1 MGSAA
6 SVTWAS
12 ARNESHPPGARRR
25 LACAATPRLKSYARM
40 PRLPQRTRGGI
51 ALAVAL
57 VLAAT
62 PAAAGEPELHFGTAG
77 LALVQSVGDEHDGE
91 LVLSPSGDRS
101 IKAVWSDGDALVLAA
116 ARKAVYVLGREGEPT
131 REEIAIEA
139 FVDADG
145 TRAIGGSTA
154 VFAAADGRLIR
165 WHAGDLD
172 AEQVPL
178 LDGDELVAVTID
190 AGGTIY
196 AVGRT
201 RALYERTSLRW
212 KVHEYPTAM
221 RPLGAAVSPGG
232 QVFLVGRDA
241 LLVRYD
247 DGAWDRPLVPGLSDA
262 ATRASWY
269 ECWYGAVDDTL
280 WVRAG
285 RDRLIELEFGEQRR
299 DAPPLDEPAPAPI
312 VVPRERATEDLPAE
326 PEAPALRLSNSVP
339 TREHPIPLG
348 PPHAG
353 EPLADFTALAGLAR
367 GDGDSVVVAAGGQV
381 WLWEHERFQKLAD
394 DVGIVHDL
402 ALDPGAN
409 VVWLAT
415 QSGLRR
421 LPLAPPDED
430 LPEAE
435 LSAQDVKL
443 LDRMVKRDKWRAH
456 RAKQPKVFWMPT
468 LRLDQGIAFPL
479 RPNASSPRPRV
490 EYSQELAA
498 GVMLAPIDPYQ
509 DRGPTLWIW
518 PELAYR
524 FETHPTRGGHL
535 FDAGVGIGYGNHLVA
550 AFYRPRLVVGGIDV
564 GGSVYGFRHGL
575 AVEALWGVLGL
586 EFSHQFVDS
595 NAGRLDDL
603 RLGIGINLAPLLWMA
618 ILAATIPV
626 NE

>member
-1 MGSAA
+1 M
-6 SVTWAS
+6 
-12 ARNESHPPGARRR
+12 
-25 LACAATPRLKSYARM
+25 ACAARPRLKSYARM
-40 PRLPQRTRGGI
+40 PRLPQLAIGGMLSI
-51 ALAVAL
+51 ALL
-57 VLAAT
+57 LAPLSGRAS
-62 PAAAGEPELHFGTAG
+62 EPEPLHFGAAG
-77 LALVQSVGDEHDGE
+77 LSLMQAGTAPDGE
-91 LVLSPSGDRS
+91 LVLAPSGDRS
-101 IKAVWSDGDALVLAA
+101 VKALWYDGDALVLAA
-116 ARKAVYVLGREGEPT
+116 SRKALYVLGREGEPT
-131 REEIAIEA
+131 REELTIEA
-139 FVDADG
+139 FVDGDG
-145 TRAIGGSTA
+145 TRAIGGARA

-165 WHAGDLD
+165 WSGGDLD

-212 KVHEYPTAM
+212 RVHEYPTEM
-221 RPLGAAVSPGG
+221 RPLAAAASPGG

-262 ATRASWY
+262 ATRATWY
-269 ECWYGAVDDTL
+269 ECWYGAVTDTL

-285 RDRLIELEFGEQRR
+285 RDRLIELEFGQQRR
-299 DAPPLDEPAPAPI
+299 DAPASIDVPSGEPVVAEREALDPSK
-312 VVPRERATEDLPAE
+312 PAE
-326 PEAPALRLSNSVP
+326 PDTPALRMSNSVP

-348 PPHAG
+348 PPQPG
-353 EPLADFTALAGLAR
+353 EPLADFTALAGLTRAQ
-367 GDGDSVVVAAGGQV
+367 GDSIVVAAGAQV
-381 WLWEHERFQKLAD
+381 WLWEQERFQQLAAN
-394 DVGIVHDL
+394 VGIVHDL
-402 ALDPGAN
+402 ALDAGTN

-415 QSGLRR
+415 QTGLRR
-421 LPLAPPDED
+421 LSLTPPDQD
-430 LPEAE
+430 QPEAE

-456 RAKQPKVFWMPT
+456 RATQPKVFWMPT

-479 RPNASSPRPRV
+479 RPDAASPRPRV

-586 EFSHQFVDS
+586 ELSHQFVDS

>member
-1 MGSAA
+1 M
-6 SVTWAS
+6 
-12 ARNESHPPGARRR
+12 
-25 LACAATPRLKSYARM
+25 
-40 PRLPQRTRGGI
+40 
-51 ALAVAL
+51 
-57 VLAAT
+57 
-62 PAAAGEPELHFGTAG
+62 AG
-77 LALVQSVGDEHDGE
+77 LTLQPSAGDPSEGE
-91 LVLSPSGDRS
+91 LVLAPSGDRS
-101 IKAVWSDGDALVLAA
+101 VKAVWYDGDALVLAA
-116 ARKAVYVLGREGEPT
+116 SRKALYVLGREGEPT
-131 REEIAIEA
+131 REEIEIEA

-145 TRAIGGSTA
+145 ARAISGSTA

-178 LDGDELVAVTID
+178 VEGDELVAVTID

-196 AVGRT
+196 AIGRT

-212 KVHEYPTAM
+212 KVYAYPTAM

-241 LLVRYD
+241 LLVRFS
-247 DGAWDRPLVPGLSDA
+247 DGAWDRPLVPGLSDE

-269 ECWYGAVDDTL
+269 ECWYSAVTQTL

-285 RDRLIELEFGEQRR
+285 RDRLIELEFGEQREEGP
-299 DAPPLDEPAPAPI
+299 DTPEPAAI
-312 VVPRERATEDLPAE
+312 VEPREVVVEPAG
-326 PEAPALRLSNSVP
+326 EAEREVAALRVSSSVP

-348 PPHAG
+348 SPHAR

-367 GDGDSVVVAAGGQV
+367 AEGDSVVVAAGGQV
-381 WLWEHERFQKLAD
+381 WLWERGRFQRLAGE
-394 DVGIVHDL
+394 VGIVHDL
-402 ALDPGAN
+402 ALDAGAN
-409 VVWLAT
+409 SIWLAT

-421 LPLAPPDED
+421 LSLTPPDVD
-430 LPEAE
+430 APEAE

-456 RAKQPKVFWMPT
+456 RATQPKVFWMPT
-468 LRLDQGIAFPL
+468 LRLDNGIAFPL
-479 RPNASSPRPRV
+479 RADPSDPRPRV
-490 EYSQELAA
+490 GYSLEIAA
-498 GVMLAPIDPYQ
+498 GAMLAPIDPYQ
-509 DRGPTLWIW
+509 DRGPTLWLW

-586 EFSHQFVDS
+586 ELSHQFVDS

-603 RLGIGINLAPLLWMA
+603 RFGIGINLAPLLWMA
-618 ILAATIPV
+618 ILSATIPT

>member
-1 MGSAA
+1 
-6 SVTWAS
+6 
-12 ARNESHPPGARRR
+12 
-25 LACAATPRLKSYARM
+25 M
-40 PRLPQRTRGGI
+40 PRLPQLAIGGM
-51 ALAVAL
+51 LTWAL
-57 VLAAT
+57 VLA
-62 PAAAGEPELHFGTAG
+62 PLPVRAGEPEGDLHFGAAG
-77 LALVQSVGDEHDGE
+77 LAFMQPGETADGE
-91 LVLSPSGDRS
+91 LVLAPSGDRS
-101 IKAVWSDGDALVLAA
+101 VKAVWYDGDALVLAA
-116 ARKAVYVLGREGEPT
+116 SRKALYVLGREGEPT
-131 REEIAIEA
+131 REELAIEA
-139 FVDADG
+139 FVDGDG
-145 TRAIGGSTA
+145 TRAIGGARA

-165 WHAGDLD
+165 WQGGDLD

-212 KVHEYPTAM
+212 RVHEYPTAM
-221 RPLGAAVSPGG
+221 RPLAAAASPGG

-241 LLVRYD
+241 LLVRYH

-262 ATRASWY
+262 ATRATWY
-269 ECWYGAVDDTL
+269 ECWYGPVNDTL

-285 RDRLIELEFGEQRR
+285 RDRLIELEFGRQSR
-299 DAPPLDEPAPAPI
+299 DAPASSDEPPAAPI
-312 VVPRERATEDLPAE
+312 VATREASADPSKPAE
-326 PEAPALRLSNSVP
+326 PETPALRLSNSVP

-348 PPHAG
+348 PPQAG

-367 GDGDSVVVAAGGQV
+367 ADGDSIVVAAGGQV
-381 WLWEHERFQKLAD
+381 WLWEHERFQQLAAN
-394 DVGIVHDL
+394 VGLVHDL
-402 ALDPGAN
+402 ALDVGSN

-421 LPLAPPDED
+421 LSLTPPDQD
-430 LPEAE
+430 QPEAE

-443 LDRMVKRDKWRAH
+443 LERMIKRDKWRAH

-479 RPNASSPRPRV
+479 RPDAASPRPRV